1 MINRAQQV
9 IFVLVLVLL
18 GFSFSFSV
26 VQAEDGAAALPPKPV
41 TIPLPPIHAP
51 SAVDDGDEL
60 LLRHLDNLIEERDR
74 RIAALPSATLPAA
87 DRQAGRTPHL
97 DPRDPAAQ
105 EVLSQH
111 AAARVELRRALEEAA
126 SRAGQGS
133 ADVLDRGRLRG
144 QAAQLGPLS
153 SANEL
158 AVAEC
163 YKDLA
168 GSPAGTAAEVD
179 AGLKALQRI
188 DPTQLGDAERPR
200 HLYLTLWFQLDGIRK
215 LPKDAPAT
223 DRATRLKAAHDT
235 RTELANQYPTSALS
249 QTAEALFSGL
259 DSHL

>member
-1 MINRAQQV
+1 MITPARQRFLILV
-9 IFVLVLVLL
+9 FFGLIF
-18 GFSFSFSV
+18 GFGV
-26 VQAEDGAAALPPKPV
+26 ARAEDGAAALPPKPA
-41 TIPLPPIHAP
+41 TIPLPPTHAP
-51 SAVDDGDEL
+51 STVDDGDEL

-74 RIAALPSATLPAA
+74 RIATLPSTTLPTTA
-87 DRQAGRTPHL
+87 DRQAGRTPQL
-97 DPRDPAAQ
+97 DPRNPAAQ

-111 AAARVELRRALEEAA
+111 AAARIELRKALEEAA
-126 SRAGQGS
+126 SRVGQGS

-168 GSPAGTAAEVD
+168 GSPEGTAAEVD
-179 AGLKALQRI
+179 AGLQALQRI

-200 HLYLTLWFQLDGIRK
+200 HLYLTLWFQLDGLRK

-223 DRATRLKAAHDT
+223 DRATRLKAARDT
-235 RTELANQYPTSALS
+235 RTELANQFPTSALS
-249 QTAEALFSGL
+249 QTAEALFAGL
-259 DSHL
+259 DAKP